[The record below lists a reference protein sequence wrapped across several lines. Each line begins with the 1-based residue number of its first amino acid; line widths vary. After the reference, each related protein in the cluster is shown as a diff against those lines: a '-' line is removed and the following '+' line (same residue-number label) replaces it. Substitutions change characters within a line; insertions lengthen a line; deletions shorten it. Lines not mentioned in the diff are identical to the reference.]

1 MNAAPV
7 LAVND
12 VVKRFEG
19 VRAVGGVSFEVRA
32 GEIFG
37 FLGPNGAGKTTT
49 LRMILGITRP
59 DSGTIVFE
67 GRPRVD
73 RDRVGYLPEERGLFE
88 EAPVVDMLVY
98 LGALH
103 GMKRTEARAQAG
115 RWLERLGLADRAKA
129 KLNTLSKGNQQKV
142 QFAGAILH
150 RPTLVVLDEP
160 FSGLDPVNQELFLAI
175 IREMRDGGVAVLLSA
190 HQLNLVERLCDR
202 FLLIARGAQVL
213 AGTLDA
219 MRHEVAGGARD
230 VMGLRLRAGTAAE
243 VEAALEHAAPGWERR
258 LAAADG
264 AYHAEI
270 TLPPDADLNRL
281 LAALSGGLRIE
292 RVEMRPLPL
301 HEIYLRAVRHER
313 GVSDVEAR
321 EAADG

>member
-1 MNAAPV
+1 MNAVPV
-7 LAVND
+7 LAVNQ

-19 VRAVGGVSFEVRA
+19 VRAVDGVSFDVQA

-67 GRPRVD
+67 GQPRVD

-88 EAPVVDMLVY
+88 DAPVADMLVY
-98 LGALH
+98 LGALR
-103 GMKRTEARAQAG
+103 GMKRTEARTEAS
-115 RWLERLGLADRAKA
+115 RWLERLGLTDRARA

-150 RPTLVVLDEP
+150 RPSLAVLDEP

-175 IREMRDGGVAVLLSA
+175 IRELRDGGVAVLLSA

-202 FLLIARGAQVL
+202 FLLIARGIQVL
-213 AGTLDA
+213 EGTLEA
-219 MRHEVAGGARD
+219 MRHQVAGGARD
-230 VMGLRLRAGTAAE
+230 VLSLRLRAGTLAE
-243 VEAALEHAAPGWERR
+243 VEAALERAAPDGERR
-258 LAAADG
+258 LAASDG
-264 AYHAEI
+264 AYHVEI
-270 TLPPDADLNRL
+270 TLPPAADLNRL
-281 LAALSGGLRIE
+281 LASLADGLRIE

-313 GVSDVEAR
+313 DASDAEAH
-321 EAADG
+321 EVADG